1 MNSTIFPPATNA
13 LNEAAAA
20 AYLGV
25 QPQTLAVW
33 RSTGRYS
40 LKFFRAGR
48 KILYRRAALDS
59 WIEGRTATSTV
70 KLQRLAKPKF
80 TS

>member
-1 MNSTIFPPATNA
+1 MNGTIFPPAMHA
-13 LNEAAAA
+13 MNEVAAAR
-20 AYLGV
+20 YLGV

-48 KILYRRAALDS
+48 KILYRRADLDS
-59 WIEGRTATSTV
+59 WIESRTATSTARH
-70 KLQRLAKPKF
+70 K
-80 TS
+80 